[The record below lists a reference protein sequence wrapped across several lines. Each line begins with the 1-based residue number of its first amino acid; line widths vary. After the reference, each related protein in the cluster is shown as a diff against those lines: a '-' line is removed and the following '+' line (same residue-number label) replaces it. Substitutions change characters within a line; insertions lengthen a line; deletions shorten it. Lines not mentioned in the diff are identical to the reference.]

1 MEPLNISNDSSAS
14 ASVDPSSSSSD
25 GVVASAIPISGSTR
39 SIISFIKAINPI
51 SLSLPFTNTSSAV
64 DNFDEQN
71 DSITFEQPPR
81 SLDQHQPLIP
91 TFFSTLFDQLPS
103 LFNSQNQP
111 ESTVERVEI
120 KDDEIK
126 NQLINTTLSSTQT
139 CPSTDTKKVSNTID
153 QSTPPTAPPSLQSS
167 VSSTNSTSTSVSGH
181 QSILISSPPTTIS
194 NHSSQSN
201 SLQHTPIAHS
211 KLFRR
216 DPSKSSTSS
225 TSSTLGT
232 KTRAALAKL
241 RIRPT
246 SFISSPQTQNLTP
259 SHSRHSVS
267 SISMC
272 RSERSS
278 SYTSSLS
285 SNTHKSLLKVKVNRT
300 RSRRG
305 SSSHQNLIGLHLSNV
320 LVADPSPGRS
330 LWTLEFAPAPL
341 NMLATAGQSKIIHL
355 FELDSKS
362 NQPTKQL
369 IGHTD
374 TITSLAWTKSGK
386 FLISAS
392 MDKTVRVWE
401 VESGLE
407 VKQCIHTD
415 FVTTI
420 SSDPNDENY
429 FLSGSI
435 DRKLRLWNLTDSK
448 VVAWTG
454 LPDCITSVG
463 FSNSSTAPLAYAG
476 LYSGKVTSFNPRTL
490 KIFQEVIKG
499 PGKKVSSI
507 VGIKDQEVLVA
518 TNDSRIRVLDQKA
531 DIKETLTGHKSQS
544 GQLKPSIGLG
554 MGYNDSDLVVSGSED
569 GRVYVWELGIDQR
582 GFHESFKVNHDL
594 PGSSELV
601 ITSAVFKPKGTGV
614 DQDPNSI
621 EIAVV
626 DNRSG
631 LIRIFKTALW
641 KQ

>member
-1 MEPLNISNDSSAS
+1 MDPLNISNNSSAS
-14 ASVDPSSSSSD
+14 ADASASS

-39 SIISFIKAINPI
+39 SIVSFIKAINPI
-51 SLSLPFTNTSSAV
+51 NLSLPFNNTNTV
-64 DNFDEQN
+64 DSCDEQN
-71 DSITFEQPPR
+71 DSITIEQQQPSPH
-81 SLDQHQPLIP
+81 QQQPLIP
-91 TFFSTLFDQLPS
+91 SFFSTLFDQLPS

-111 ESTVERVEI
+111 ESIVDRVEI
-120 KDDEIK
+120 KHDEIK
-126 NQLINTTLSSTQT
+126 NQLINTNLSSTQT
-139 CPSTDTKKVSNTID
+139 SPPATTKKVTNTTN

-167 VSSTNSTSTSVSGH
+167 VSSSTTTSTSVSGH
-181 QSILISSPPTTIS
+181 QSTSASSPPTTIS

-216 DPSKSSTSS
+216 DPSRSSISSTSS
-225 TSSTLGT
+225 IFGT

-246 SFISSPQTQNLTP
+246 SIASSPQTQTP
-259 SHSRHSVS
+259 TPKHSRHSVS

-300 RSRRG
+300 RSRR
-305 SSSHQNLIGLHLSNV
+305 SSTSHQNLIGLHLSNV
-320 LVADPSPGRS
+320 LIADPNAGRS

-341 NMLATAGQSKIIHL
+341 NMLATAGQSKIIYL
-355 FELDSKS
+355 FELESKS
-362 NQPTKQL
+362 TQPTKQL

-374 TITSLAWTKSGK
+374 TVTSLAWTKSGK

-392 MDKTVRVWE
+392 MDKTVRVWD
-401 VESGLE
+401 VGSGLE
-407 VKQCIHTD
+407 VKKCLHTD

-435 DRKLRLWNLTDSK
+435 DRKLRLWNLVDSK

-476 LYSGKVTSFNPRTL
+476 LYSGKVASFNPRTL
-490 KIFQEVIKG
+490 KIVKEVIKG

-518 TNDSRIRVLDQKA
+518 TNDSRIRVCDQNA
-531 DIKETLTGHKSQS
+531 DVKETLTGHKSLS
-544 GQLKPSIGLG
+544 GQLKPSVGLG

-569 GRVYVWELGIDQR
+569 GRVYVWELGIDQK
-582 GFHESFKVNHDL
+582 GFHESFKVNNDL

-601 ITSAVFKPKGTGV
+601 ITCAAFKPKGTSV
-614 DQDPNSI
+614 DHDSNSI

-626 DNRSG
+626 DDRSG
-631 LIRIFKTALW
+631 LVRIFKTALW

>member
-1 MEPLNISNDSSAS
+1 MDPLTISNDSSPS
-14 ASVDPSSSSSD
+14 ASRSE
-25 GVVASAIPISGSTR
+25 GEVVGELPISGSTR

-51 SLSLPFTNTSSAV
+51 NLSFPFNHTHTLESI
-64 DNFDEQN
+64 DEPNQ
-71 DSITFEQPPR
+71 SIKIEQA
-81 SLDQHQPLIP
+81 LHQHQPLIP
-91 TFFSTLFDQLPS
+91 SFISTLFDQLPS

-111 ESTVERVEI
+111 ESITERVERRE
-120 KDDEIK
+120 DEIK
-126 NQLINTTLSSTQT
+126 NQLSNPTSSSTHPS
-139 CPSTDTKKVSNTID
+139 PSTSSKQITKTINP
-153 QSTPPTAPPSLQSS
+153 STPPTAPPSLQSS
-167 VSSTNSTSTSVSGH
+167 ISSSTTSTSTSVSGH
-181 QSILISSPPTTIS
+181 QSISIYSPPTTIS
-194 NHSSQSN
+194 NHSSHSN

-225 TSSTLGT
+225 TSSILGT

-246 SFISSPQTQNLTP
+246 SLILSGSAQSQSPTSTPKHSHHSLSST
-259 SHSRHSVS
+259 
-267 SISMC
+267 SMC

-285 SNTHKSLLKVKVNRT
+285 SNTHKSSLKVKVNRT
-300 RSRRG
+300 RNRRS

-320 LVADPSPGRS
+320 LLADPNGNRS

-341 NMLATAGQSKIIHL
+341 NILATAGQSKIIYL

-392 MDKTVRVWE
+392 MDKTVRVWD

-415 FVTTI
+415 FVTSI

-435 DRKLRLWNLTDSK
+435 DRKLRLWNLLDSK

-463 FSNSSTAPLAYAG
+463 FSNSNTASLAYAG

-490 KIFQEVIKG
+490 KIVKEVIKG
-499 PGKKVSSI
+499 PGRKVSSI
-507 VGIKDQEVLVA
+507 VGIEDQEVLIA
-518 TNDSRIRVLDQKA
+518 TNDSRIRISDQNAK
-531 DIKETLTGHKSQS
+531 IKETLTGHKSQS

-554 MGYNDSDLVVSGSED
+554 MGHNDADLVVSGSED
-569 GRVYVWELGIDQR
+569 GRVYVWELGLDQR
-582 GFHESFKVNHDL
+582 GFHESFKVGKDVS
-594 PGSSELV
+594 GSSELV
-601 ITSAVFKPKGTGV
+601 ITCAVFRPKGTIMN
-614 DQDPNSI
+614 QDSNSI

-626 DNRSG
+626 DDRSG